1 MVDAG
6 ERCES
11 IPLAGGIRLSL
22 QEGCNQLRGVGN
34 ERGRVLV
41 DGCNGKDGVLP
52 DVGVSVLEAGSR

>member
-6 ERCES
+6 ESCES

-22 QEGCNQLRGVGN
+22 QKGCNQLCGVGN

-41 DGCNGKDGVLP
+41 DGGNSKDSVLP
-52 DVGVSVLEAGSR
+52 DVGVSVLEAGSC